1 MSFCP
6 TIEFRWCAI
15 LPTKMDMSLMCN
27 ILMDQLVQPT
37 ANLVD
42 IQAMVTIRMMSIQE
56 DIQMEAGL

>member
-1 MSFCP
+1 
-6 TIEFRWCAI
+6 
-15 LPTKMDMSLMCN
+15 MCN